1 MTTLG
6 VSVYPDLRPIDEI
19 CSYLEL
25 AAACGY
31 TRVFSSLF
39 NVEGTNEE
47 VLALFSKLIG
57 VAHERAMEVS
67 LDINPSCMRRFGAKP
82 SNLHVFAEL
91 GVDILRMDGAY
102 GTKENVLMLKNP
114 YGMKIEYNASSLDPA
129 YIAELEKQGAPKE
142 RILACHNF
150 YPQRY
155 TGFPWD
161 KFLRVNNRL
170 GDAGIRIGA
179 FVASH
184 APESHGI
191 WDATCGLPTV
201 ERLRDC
207 SVDLQARL
215 LVAAG
220 TTDVFFGNAYATE
233 TELADVRDA
242 LRPVEPHYLSDEHRA
257 NIDAYS
263 SYAGS
268 ELDLYRQRKVRVEP
282 LYDLTE
288 VEKTILFDYF
298 PHVDMGDSSEWIW
311 RSRGPRTFFAKES
324 IAPRRYEDEC
334 FHVGDVVMVNDR
346 YKHYAG
352 EVQVVLKP
360 IRNDGTRNLVGRIGA
375 EEQLM
380 LDVIQDG
387 DVVVFVPARTVQ

>member
-19 CSYLEL
+19 CDYLGR
-25 AAACGY
+25 ASAFGY
-31 TRVFSSLF
+31 ARVFSSLF

-47 VLALFSKLIG
+47 VLALFGRLIG
-57 VAHERAMEVS
+57 AAHEMGMEVS
-67 LDINPSCMRRFGAKP
+67 LDINPSCMRRYGAKP
-82 SNLHVFAEL
+82 DDLRVFQNL

-102 GTKENVLMLKNP
+102 DTNENVLMLKNS

-129 YIAELEKQGAPKE
+129 YITELERQGAPRE

-161 KFLRVNNRL
+161 KFLEVNKRL
-170 GDAGIRIGA
+170 GEAGVRIGA

-201 ERLRDC
+201 ERLRDLPA
-207 SVDLQARL
+207 SLQARL

-220 TTDVFFGNAYATE
+220 TTDVFFGNAYATDD
-233 TELADVRDA
+233 ELVDVRNA
-242 LRPVEPHYLSDEHRA
+242 LCPVEPHYLSDAHRA
-257 NIDAYS
+257 SIDAYA
-263 SYAGS
+263 SYAGG
-268 ELDLYRQRKVRVEP
+268 ELDLCRQRRVCVEP
-282 LYDLTE
+282 LDDLTE
-288 VEKTILFDYF
+288 IEKAILFEYF
-298 PHVDMGDSSEWIW
+298 PHIDMGDSSEWIW
-311 RSRGPRTFFAKES
+311 RSRGPRTLFAQET
-324 IAPRRYEDEC
+324 IAPRRYEQDY
-334 FHVGDVVMVNDR
+334 FQIGDIVMVNDL

-352 EVQVVLKP
+352 EVQVVLRP
-360 IRNDGTRNLVGRIGA
+360 IRNDGIRNLVARISP
-375 EEQLM
+375 EEMLM
-380 LDVIQDG
+380 FDVIHDG
-387 DVVVFVPARTVQ
+387 DVVIFDIKRT